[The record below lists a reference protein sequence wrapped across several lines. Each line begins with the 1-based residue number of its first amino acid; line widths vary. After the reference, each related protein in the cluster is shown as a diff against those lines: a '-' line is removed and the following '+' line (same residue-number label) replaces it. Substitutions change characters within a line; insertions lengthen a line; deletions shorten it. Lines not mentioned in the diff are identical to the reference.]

1 LQTEGQQ
8 QFRFTWQL
16 GVTIAV
22 CLIALALPIASVL
35 ITVHSLTRGASQQ
48 RENSPESIPSE
59 ALESVLKGIAD
70 EKLGPPN
77 LETEVTTMEL
87 FAADMENERRRVEE
101 LLNSVGGVAI
111 PTGESGSEIRLL
123 ARIPEDRLAEFAA
136 ACFGERTQAPVGDL
150 VEIVIRKEKGQ

>member
-35 ITVHSLTRGASQQ
+35 VTVHSLTRGASQQ
-48 RENSPESIPSE
+48 GANSPESTGSE
-59 ALESVLKGIAD
+59 ALENVLKGIAD
-70 EKLGPPN
+70 ETLGPRN

-87 FAADMENERRRVEE
+87 LATDMGKERRRVEE
-101 LLNSVGGVAI
+101 VLKSLGGVAI
-111 PTGESGSEIRLL
+111 PTSESESQIRLL
-123 ARIPEDRLAEFAA
+123 ARIPQDRLAEFAA
-136 ACFGERTQAPVGDL
+136 ACFGESTHTPVGDL
-150 VEIVIRKEKGQ
+150 VEIVIRKEKEP

>member
-1 LQTEGQQ
+1 MQTEGQQ

-35 ITVHSLTRGASQQ
+35 VTVHSLTRGTSQQ
-48 RENSPESIPSE
+48 GANSSEPTGSE

-87 FAADMENERRRVEE
+87 IATDLEKERRRVEE
-101 LLNSVGGVAI
+101 LLQSLGGVAI
-111 PTGESGSEIRLL
+111 PTSESEAQIRLL
-123 ARIPEDRLAEFAA
+123 ARIPQDRLAEFAA
-136 ACFGERTQAPVGDL
+136 ACFGERTKAPVGDL
-150 VEIVIRKEKGQ
+150 VEIVIRKRREP

>member
-1 LQTEGQQ
+1 LQTEGQR

-35 ITVHSLTRGASQQ
+35 VTVHSLTRGASQQ
-48 RENSPESIPSE
+48 RENSPEPIASE
-59 ALESVLKGIAD
+59 ALENVLKGIAD
-70 EKLGPPN
+70 EKLGPPK

-87 FAADMENERRRVEE
+87 VAADMENERRRVEE
-101 LLNSVGGVAI
+101 LLKSVGAVAI
-111 PTGESGSEIRLL
+111 PTGESGSQIRLL
-123 ARIPEDRLAEFAA
+123 ARIPEDRLAEFVA